1 MHNFISVKISS
12 IAFIVFIIFAHWKV
26 SGQKKDATYFFQKGE
41 DAMDAQNY
49 KTALAHFNECL
60 RIDPYYMEA
69 YYSRAQVREGM
80 GDSKGALTDF
90 SIYLESKP
98 QNTDALFSRA
108 MLRYQYKQWAVAR
121 EDFLKLLSAPAGE
134 TKSIFFA
141 PDKEGGTAIST
152 TQSNMTATILN
163 YLGMVDTKLKNYK
176 SAAHFLDSAIKLEPK
191 NSEFLIN
198 RGWAYQEML
207 DTVRATSD
215 YQKALALN
223 PEGSLVRHN
232 LASLTAKKGNLKES
246 EKLLTEA
253 IEHNPEEPHFLV
265 ARAINYTAQGDY
277 TKALS
282 DYNAAIQLD
291 ITDADAW
298 MRRGMIKVKLKDLN
312 GALADY
318 TQSIKLKD
326 NNEKVWLLRG
336 DLMMQLNKIKDAIE
350 DYTVAITHQPDYGV
364 AYYHRGI
371 AKHRSGNLKEA
382 CEDLKQAQSLKVN
395 VDEKSMA
402 LSCK

>member
-1 MHNFISVKISS
+1 VKSS
-12 IAFIVFIIFAHWKV
+12 RITLIVFVLFTWAEV
-26 SGQKKDATYFFQKGE
+26 VGQKRDAIYFFHKGE
-41 DAMDAQNY
+41 DALDEQNY

-60 RIDPYYMEA
+60 RIDPYYIEA

-121 EDFLKLLSAPAGE
+121 EDFLKLLSSPPGE

-141 PDKEGGTAIST
+141 PDREGGAAIAT
-152 TQSNMTATILN
+152 TQSDMTPTILN
-163 YLGMVDTKLKNYK
+163 YLAMVDTKLKNYK
-176 SAAHFLDSAIKLEPK
+176 SAIHFLDSAIKLEPK
-191 NSEFLIN
+191 NSEFFVN
-198 RGWAYQEML
+198 RGWAHQEML
-207 DTVRATSD
+207 DTIQATAD

-223 PEGSLVRHN
+223 REGSLARYN
-232 LASLTAKKGNLKES
+232 LASLTAKKGNLKEG

-253 IEHNPEEPHFLV
+253 IERNPEEPHFLV

-277 TKALS
+277 PKALL

-291 ITDADAW
+291 IADPDAW
-298 MRRGMIKVKLKDLN
+298 MRRGVVKVKLKDLN

-326 NNEKVWLLRG
+326 NNEMVWLYRG
-336 DLMMQLNKIKDAIE
+336 DLMVQLNKVKDAIE
-350 DYTVAITHQPDYGV
+350 DYTVAITHQPEYGI

-371 AKHRSGNLKEA
+371 AKQRSGNLKEA
-382 CEDLKQAQSLKVN
+382 CEDLKLAQSLKVK

>member
-1 MHNFISVKISS
+1 MKFSRVVS
-12 IAFIVFIIFAHWKV
+12 IVFILLASWQAK
-26 SGQKKDATYFFQKGE
+26 GQKRDAAYYFQKGE
-41 DAMDAQNY
+41 DAMDAQNH

-69 YYSRAQVREGM
+69 YYSRAQVRESL

-90 SIYLESKP
+90 SIYLEAKP

-121 EDFLKLLSAPAGE
+121 EDFLKLLSAPPGE

-141 PDKEGGTAIST
+141 PDKEGGTAISSM
-152 TQSNMTATILN
+152 QSNMTSTLLN
-163 YLGMVDTKLKNYK
+163 YLGMVDTKLKSYK
-176 SAAHFLDSAIKLEPK
+176 SAIHFLDSAIKLDPK
-191 NSEFLIN
+191 NAELYVN
-198 RGWAYQEML
+198 RGWAHQEKL
-207 DTVRATSD
+207 DTIQATAD
-215 YQKALALN
+215 YQKSLALN
-223 PEGSLVRHN
+223 PEGSLARHN
-232 LASLTAKKGNLKES
+232 LAALSAKKGNLKEG

-253 IEHNPEEPHFLV
+253 IERSPEYPHFHV

-277 TKALS
+277 PKALL

-291 ITDADAW
+291 LTDPETW
-298 MRRGMIKVKLKDLN
+298 MRRGLVKEKLKDLN

-326 NNEKVWLLRG
+326 DNEKVWLHRG
-336 DLMMQLNKIKDAIE
+336 DLMMQLNRMKDAIE
-350 DYTVAITHQPDYGV
+350 DYSIAITHQPEYGI

-371 AKHRSGNLKEA
+371 AKQRSGNLKEA
-382 CEDLKQAQSLKVN
+382 CEDLKQAQSLKVK
-395 VDEKSMA
+395 VDEKSLA

>member
-1 MHNFISVKISS
+1 MKFSS
-12 IAFIVFIIFAHWKV
+12 ITLIVFILFAYWEAQ
-26 SGQKKDATYFFQKGE
+26 GQKKDAAYFFQKGE

-60 RIDPYYMEA
+60 RLDPYYMEA

-121 EDFLKLLSAPAGE
+121 EDFLKLLSSPPGE

-141 PDKEGGTAIST
+141 PNKEGGTAIST
-152 TQSNMTATILN
+152 TQSNMTSTILN

-176 SAAHFLDSAIKLEPK
+176 SAIHFLDSAIKFEPK
-191 NSEFLIN
+191 NAELFVN
-198 RGWAYQEML
+198 RGWANQEML
-207 DTVRATSD
+207 DTAGATSD
-215 YQKALALN
+215 YQKALSLN
-223 PEGSLVRHN
+223 PEGSLARHN
-232 LASLTAKKGNLKES
+232 LASLTAKKGNLKEG

-253 IEHNPEEPHFLV
+253 IERNPEEPHFLV

-277 TKALS
+277 PKALL

-291 ITDADAW
+291 IADPDAW
-298 MRRGMIKVKLKDLN
+298 MRRGGVKVKLKDLN

-326 NNEKVWLLRG
+326 DNERVWLLRG

-350 DYTVAITHQPDYGV
+350 DYTVAITHQPDYGI

-371 AKHRSGNLKEA
+371 SKQRSGNLKEA
-382 CEDLKQAQSLKVN
+382 CEDLKQAQSLKVK
-395 VDEKSMA
+395 VDDKSMA

>member
-1 MHNFISVKISS
+1 MAILKIT
-12 IAFIVFIIFAHWKV
+12 IAGLLFFCTWVDTF
-26 SGQKKDATYFFQKGE
+26 SQQEKKKNATYYFEKGE

-60 RIDPYYMEA
+60 RIDPYYIEA
-69 YYSRAQVREGM
+69 YYSRAQARESM

-90 SIYLESKP
+90 SIYLDSKP

-121 EDFLKLLSAPAGE
+121 EDFLKLLSAPPGE

-141 PDKEGGTAIST
+141 PNKEGGAAIAT
-152 TQSNMTATILN
+152 TQSNMTSTILN

-176 SAAHFLDSAIKLEPK
+176 SAIHFLDSAIKLEPK
-191 NSEFLIN
+191 NAELFVN
-198 RGWAYQEML
+198 RGWARQEMF
-207 DTVRATSD
+207 DTLNATAD
-215 YQKALALN
+215 YQKALSLN
-223 PEGSLVRHN
+223 PEGSLARYN
-232 LASLTAKKGNLKES
+232 LATFSAKKGNLKAG

-253 IEHNPEEPHFLV
+253 IERNPEESTFHV

-277 TKALS
+277 QKALV
-282 DYNAAIQLD
+282 DYDAAIQLD

-298 MRRGMIKVKLKDLN
+298 MRRGLVKVNLKDLN

-326 NNEKVWLLRG
+326 DNARVWLHRG
-336 DLMMQLNKIKDAIE
+336 DLMMQLNKGKEAVE
-350 DYTVAITHQPDYGV
+350 DYTVAITHQPEYGV

-371 AKHRSGNLKEA
+371 AKQRSGSLKEA
-382 CEDLKQAQSLKVN
+382 CEDLKQAQTLKVK
-395 VDEKSMA
+395 VDEKSMS

>member
-1 MHNFISVKISS
+1 MKYSRLVLVVS
-12 IAFIVFIIFAHWKV
+12 ILLAYWGA

-41 DAMDAQNY
+41 DAMDVQNY

-60 RIDPYYMEA
+60 RLDPYYMEA
-69 YYSRAQVREGM
+69 YYSRAQVREGL

-108 MLRYQYKQWAVAR
+108 QLRYQYKQWAVAR
-121 EDFLKLLSAPAGE
+121 EDFLKLLSLPPGE
-134 TKSIFFA
+134 TKSVFFA
-141 PDKEGGTAIST
+141 PNKEGGTAIST
-152 TQSNMTATILN
+152 TQSNMTSTILN

-176 SAAHFLDSAIKLEPK
+176 SAIHFLDSAIKLESK
-191 NSEFLIN
+191 NSELFVN

-207 DTVRATSD
+207 DTVKATAD
-215 YQKALALN
+215 YQNALSLN
-223 PEGSLVRHN
+223 PEGSLARHN
-232 LASLTAKKGNLKES
+232 LASLTAKKGNLKEG

-253 IEHNPEEPHFLV
+253 IERNPEEPHFLV

-277 TKALS
+277 TKALL
-282 DYNAAIQLD
+282 DYNTAIPLD
-291 ITDADAW
+291 VADADAW
-298 MRRGMIKVKLKDLN
+298 MRRGSVKMKLKDLN
-312 GALADY
+312 GALSDY

-336 DLMMQLNKIKDAIE
+336 DLMVQLNKIKDAIE
-350 DYTVAITHQPDYGV
+350 DYTVAITHKPDYGI

-371 AKHRSGNLKEA
+371 AKQRSGNLKEA
-382 CEDLKQAQSLKVN
+382 CEDLKQAQSLKTK
-395 VDEKSMA
+395 VDDKSIA